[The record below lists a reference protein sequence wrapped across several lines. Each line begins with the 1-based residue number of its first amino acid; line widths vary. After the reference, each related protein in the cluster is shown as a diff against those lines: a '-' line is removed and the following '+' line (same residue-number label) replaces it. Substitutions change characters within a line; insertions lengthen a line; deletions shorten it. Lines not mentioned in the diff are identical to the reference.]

1 MMNSSRHANRPNRG
15 PSARGR
21 GGFGERNTTGPGMK
35 PVPTIQQVTP
45 GAPVS
50 IVLKI
55 DQPTGNEVQGI
66 VAELLTQGD
75 HPRGIKVR
83 LQDGRVGRVQR
94 MVSEYT
100 AKAGS
105 EGLSGLGRNAEMG
118 TDSNV
123 AVQASSGP
131 VTAPVGGFTGRRYGD
146 YRIDELD
153 EPPSAGLS
161 LSDYV
166 VTKTKRKG
174 RQKNQNAPDPDE
186 MVQSID
192 EDGAAMVT
200 ADSTIATAMCPVCG
214 EFEGDEVAVA
224 HHVNTHFD

>member
-1 MMNSSRHANRPNRG
+1 
-15 PSARGR
+15 
-21 GGFGERNTTGPGMK
+21 MK
-35 PVPTIQQVTP
+35 AVPTIQQVTP

-50 IVLKI
+50 IVLKV

-66 VAELLTQGD
+66 VAELLTRGN

-94 MVSEYT
+94 MVSEET
-100 AKAGS
+100 AKAES
-105 EGLSGLGRNAEMG
+105 EGLSGLGRNGEMG
-118 TDSNV
+118 TNSDV
-123 AVQASSGP
+123 GIQESSGSVP
-131 VTAPVGGFTGRRYGD
+131 ATTPVGGFTGRRYGD
-146 YRIDELD
+146 YRIDEPD
-153 EPPSAGLS
+153 EPPSGGLS

-186 MVQSID
+186 MVQNVD
-192 EDGAAMVT
+192 EDGEAMVT
-200 ADSTIATAMCPVCG
+200 TDSTIAMAKCPVCG